1 MMTRPVAVTRALI
14 VTLVSAVV
22 GAILV
27 MAVFSFGDVE
37 PTIRDLGDDE
47 SRVNIV
53 WWGLTAAASCVATL
67 LGVIAGGM
75 ALTSSGVDVPWR
87 AVLLVGAIVGGI
99 GTAIAG
105 VLLLTGV
112 LPQHTA
118 VPMLAGLLIGV
129 IGGAAY
135 VLQRGVPDR
144 DLSWYVEEQR
154 QSKAWGSR

>member
-1 MMTRPVAVTRALI
+1 MTRPVAVTRALI

-27 MAVFSFGDVE
+27 MAVFSFGDIE
-37 PTIRDLGDDE
+37 PTIRDLGDNE

-53 WWGLTAAASCVATL
+53 WWGLTAAAGCVATL
-67 LGVIAGGM
+67 LGVISGGM
-75 ALTSSGVDVPWR
+75 ALTSSGLDVPWR
-87 AVLLVGAIVGGI
+87 AVLLMGVIVGGI
-99 GTAIAG
+99 GAAVAG
-105 VLLLTGV
+105 AVLVSGL

-118 VPMLAGLLIGV
+118 VPMLVGLLIGV
-129 IGGAAY
+129 TGGAAY

>member
-1 MMTRPVAVTRALI
+1 MTRPVAITRALI
-14 VTLVSAVV
+14 VTLVTAVV
-22 GAILV
+22 GAIV
-27 MAVFSFGDVE
+27 VTAVFSFGEVE
-37 PTIRDLGDDE
+37 PTIRDLGDEE

-75 ALTSSGVDVPWR
+75 ALTSTSIDVPWR
-87 AVLLVGAIVGGI
+87 AVLLIGAVVGGL

-105 VLLLTGV
+105 ALLVSGV

-129 IGGAAY
+129 AGGAAY
-135 VLQRGVPDR
+135 VLQRGAPDR